1 MYVNSKI
8 LFQGDISGSF
18 LKLRYPNKWNIS
30 NHVVFRRRQKMNM
43 RHLLMPVE
51 NGYFSKTF
59 LFLFGIVIRQD
70 VVNNDSPQRPLFL
83 YLQVIFDSLSTLFV
97 SALSFIHMNSLC
109 RLLTVF
115 LCLSLL
121 SDLRF
126 SSNEILDN
134 PIAGFSSSLRKLVS
148 IYINIGR

>member
-1 MYVNSKI
+1 
-8 LFQGDISGSF
+8 
-18 LKLRYPNKWNIS
+18 
-30 NHVVFRRRQKMNM
+30 M

-148 IYINIGR
+148 IYINIGRQLSNLLQEVISLFLTNINYHFKLCLFFSSLLPVYNFTFK